1 MINSAQLSELRG
13 RVAITSDE
21 LTRFSEEQA
30 AKDPTRGRAVTKSFV
45 HCTRH
50 SVRVNNV

>member
-13 RVAITSDE
+13 RVAIAADE

-30 AKDPTRGRAVTKSFV
+30 ASAPDAWRGGDQIIRTLYAPF
-45 HCTRH
+45 
-50 SVRVNNV
+50 RVS